1 MACRN
6 WRNSEL
12 DDIYLV
18 AGASKPRRAG
28 TLELVSR
35 VVIIVKKLALI
46 SAILFALASVS
57 QGQIRQAQGKTL
69 AERAAEKTEQIERTE
84 QERRQSESGQNPAN
98 PEAKPAVMNV
108 DVQMALTK
116 LEYKSFA
123 EAKPNATKIVTDGDD
138 LWLYVKFNGKLDR
151 YVYRQQDEN
160 GERYILFVEYGP
172 EGDVMAK
179 SHSILE
185 FSKNELA
192 LTELKMSLS
201 PGKAGGNKSLGI
213 FIKNVAA
220 SKPGRWSNELRITN
234 IPSLPRGL
242 NDYLAK
248 AVFVCDFTRG
258 FTKYPKM
265 VNSFESMVLRDT
277 LDETKLPIAGT
288 FDDGELRIA
297 ISERLAIEK
306 ITATRL
312 YFAGANWLEYS
323 DQPTSQRQY
332 RRVTGVFQYQSGP
345 KCQYG
350 TATVLQVYDQA
361 AKRYGGSI
369 IALRKDLPT
378 PCAAQK

>member
-1 MACRN
+1 MAGKN
-6 WRNSEL
+6 WRNSEI

-18 AGASKPRRAG
+18 AGASKPKCTG
-28 TLELVSR
+28 TLGLSGR
-35 VVIIVKKLALI
+35 VIIIVKKLALLSI
-46 SAILFALASVS
+46 VLFALASVS
-57 QGQIRQAQGKTL
+57 QAQIRQAQGKTL
-69 AERAAEKTEQIERTE
+69 DERAAEKTEQIERTAR
-84 QERRQSESGQNPAN
+84 ERRQLENEQNTAT
-98 PEAKPAVMNV
+98 PETKPAVMNV
-108 DVQMALTK
+108 DVQIALTK
-116 LEYKSFA
+116 LEYKNFA
-123 EAKPNATKIVTDGDD
+123 EAKPNITKEIADGDD
-138 LWLYVKFNGKLDR
+138 LWLFVRFNGKLER
-151 YVYRQQDEN
+151 YVYRLQDES

-185 FSKNELA
+185 FKKEELGQ
-192 LTELKMSLS
+192 TELKMSLF

-213 FIKNVAA
+213 FIKNVAS

-234 IPSLPRGL
+234 FPSLPRGL

-306 ITATRL
+306 ISAARL
-312 YFAGANWLEYS
+312 YFAGDNWLEYS

-332 RRVTGVFQYQSGP
+332 RTVTGVFQYQSGP